1 MRMLFVLFVSL
12 LWMGGCSIRP
22 EARAP
27 ITYYDLQPEIRLA
40 CTPSPVDKTL
50 SLHFVDVAPSIS
62 SQNITY
68 TQPGLKAGS
77 YLYSKWHQPPN
88 RSIPTALY
96 TAFKQND
103 VFSRLVN
110 DTAFVRSEL
119 RLDITILR
127 FEHRFSEAKASY
139 GVITLDAML
148 YDPQTRQL
156 LANRLFSFEVKA
168 KTGDA
173 EGGVEALNTALG
185 RVLSELICWSAEQ
198 ASPA

>member
-1 MRMLFVLFVSL
+1 MRILFVLLVSL
-12 LWMGGCSIRP
+12 LWMSGCSIRP

-50 SLHFVDVAPSIS
+50 SLHFVDAAPSLS

-88 RSIPTALY
+88 RSVSTALY
-96 TAFKQND
+96 TAFKHND
-103 VFSRLVN
+103 VFSRLVY

-119 RLDITILR
+119 TLDIKILR
-127 FEHRFSEAKASY
+127 FEHRFRGPKASY

-156 LANRLFSFEVKA
+156 LANRLFSSEVKA
-168 KTGDA
+168 KTDDGR
-173 EGGVEALNTALG
+173 GGVEALNTALG
-185 RVLSELICWSAEQ
+185 KTLSELICWSAEQ
-198 ASPA
+198 SSKR